1 MTEIISTSAGDALQR
16 AVEVLRSGGLVA
28 FPTDTVYGLGGVAFN
43 GHAVESIYEAKN
55 RPEEKAIPVLIGEV
69 EDLGKVAAEMTGI
82 AQRLAERF
90 WPGPLTLVVKQ
101 HPGLPAGI
109 SANATIGVRIPDH
122 ALARRLLRMAGPL
135 AVSSANLSGYPSPRT
150 AQEVFEQLDGRIAMI
165 LDGGR
170 TSGGIPSTVVDCL
183 TSVPRIIR
191 VGPISEEDILA
202 ALNMKQ

>member
-1 MTEIISTSAGDALQR
+1 
-16 AVEVLRSGGLVA
+16 
-28 FPTDTVYGLGGVAFN
+28 
-43 GHAVESIYEAKN
+43 
-55 RPEEKAIPVLIGEV
+55 
-69 EDLGKVAAEMTGI
+69 
-82 AQRLAERF
+82 
-90 WPGPLTLVVKQ
+90 LTLVVKQ

-135 AVSSANLSGYPSPRT
+135 AISSANLSGYPSPRT

-183 TSVPRIIR
+183 TSVPKIIR
-191 VGPISEEDILA
+191 AGPISEEDILA